1 MSAAAAGASV
11 PRGEEALALRW
22 AAGARGLRLE
32 DGRRLHVVFP
42 GVRGGASGPD
52 FTGAIVEAGGDLL
65 RGDIELHLRA
75 SGWRSHG
82 HAHDPAYAGVVL
94 HVVGENDTGSAATLH
109 ASGRAIPIAVLRAA
123 PGALGA
129 FPPPFVPP
137 CALETA
143 RGRDPGPALARLGL
157 RRLRA
162 KAARA
167 VPLVASAG
175 AGQAL
180 YALLLETLAGAA
192 NREAFA
198 TLAQRL
204 PLAALLD
211 APDGPGRPSALAAA
225 LKDAGSPLQLRRA
238 GLRPA
243 STPERRLA
251 AAGAL
256 VDALWPAGAATA
268 WPPGLPPGK
277 GPGPLR
283 VSGVGAGTAV
293 ELMLNA
299 VLPVA
304 LAATAWP
311 DEAIEA
317 TFAAL
322 PSPGT
327 YGRLRPLEGWLTGC
341 ATPFRGAREL
351 QGGLLLARDYCAAG
365 RCGRCPLS
373 STTAE

>member
-1 MSAAAAGASV
+1 MPSAAARAPA
-11 PRGEEALALRW
+11 PRGEEALAARW

-65 RGDIELHLRA
+65 RGDVELHLRA
-75 SGWRSHG
+75 SGWRGHG

-94 HVVGENDTGSAATLH
+94 HVVGENDTGATATLH

-123 PGALGA
+123 VDSQGA

-143 RGRDPGPALARLGL
+143 RGRDPGPALARLGQ

-167 VPLVASAG
+167 LPLVAACG

-198 TLAQRL
+198 TLANRL

-211 APDGPGRPSALAAA
+211 VPAGPGRPLALAAA
-225 LKDAGSPLQLRRA
+225 LTEAASPLALRRA

-243 STPERRLA
+243 ATPERRLA

-256 VDALWPAGAATA
+256 GDALWPTGVAAG
-268 WPPGLPPGK
+268 WPPGLAPGT
-277 GPGPLR
+277 GPRALR
-283 VSGVGAGTAV
+283 VPGVGAGTAV
-293 ELMLNA
+293 ELTLNA

-304 LAATAWP
+304 LAARAWP
-311 DEAIEA
+311 EEAVEA
-317 TFAAL
+317 AFAAL

-327 YGRLRPLEGWLTGC
+327 YGQLRPLEGWLTGGGK
-341 ATPFRGAREL
+341 PFRGAREL

-373 STTAE
+373 SSAAE